1 MYKNNKNKRKAAF
14 LRRNGDPMP
23 NKGTILL
30 RRVWLWLTAGL
41 TVATGICLM
50 AGCLAIYRSGER
62 PFSLE
67 SVAAQFDQIAWL
79 IWLTVGCIAAGFLL
93 ELLLPAEKSRVKAIR
108 EEADTLAALQV
119 KAGTVTDEALAQQ
132 LAAELARFRKADIA
146 CIAAMCAVSVRP
158 FLFFLEPL
166 RFTIE
171 ELNRD
176 MLQFATRFVI
186 SGSIILVLAAV
197 RIYRTKASL
206 NRQIGI
212 YKAALAEKKC
222 DPRKKGHKKSRSI
235 CADRRCG
242 CSCAVY
248 RAGCH
253 ERGNTGRAGQGHC
266 HLHGMHRIGVTV

>member
-1 MYKNNKNKRKAAF
+1 
-14 LRRNGDPMP
+14 MP

-62 PFSLE
+62 PFSPE

-93 ELLLPAEKSRVKAIR
+93 ERLLPAEKSRVKAIR

-176 MLQFATRFVI
+176 MLQFAIRFVI

-212 YKAALAEKKC
+212 YKTALAEKKC
-222 DPRKKGHKKSRSI
+222 DGISPAAPAKKDTKKAVRYARIAVAAMALVLIVLGVMNEGILDVLGKAIAI
-235 CADRRCG
+235 CTEC
-242 CSCAVY
+242 
-248 RAGCH
+248 
-253 ERGNTGRAGQGHC
+253 
-266 HLHGMHRIGVTV
+266 IGLG